1 MEFIDASCFSSP
13 SRTQIEMDG
22 EDDHLLPK
30 LSPERKRSEDAKSQ
44 YQSQSHNKAKIN
56 GIHANK
62 RVEIERNQQEARNE
76 DLVMTR
82 DTKVDK
88 WILLR

>member
-30 LSPERKRSEDAKSQ
+30 LSPKRKRSEDAKSQ

-56 GIHANK
+56 GSHANK
-62 RVEIERNQQEARNE
+62 RVEIETNHHEVREK
-76 DLVMTR
+76 DLLMTL
-82 DTKVDK
+82 DTKVNK